1 MLQNILYM
9 SKIVMKFGGSS
20 VADTDRILNVANIIK
35 QKIDQK
41 CKVAV
46 VVSAMAGVTNDL
58 IEKSKKISDDF
69 PTEEYDALLSSGE
82 QITSTLLAA
91 ALQKLGLQSRSWLG
105 WQIPIVTE
113 GDYKSSRIIAVNSKI
128 LNDCMNQGI
137 VPIIPGFQGLSK
149 ENRIST
155 IGRGGS
161 DASAVAIAK
170 CLEADFCEIYTDVDG
185 VFTTNPNLETKA
197 RKIEKISYEEM
208 LEMASLGAKVMQSSS
223 VQKAMINDVEIYVRS
238 TFSNN
243 KGTLIASEDKISYDK
258 VITGVAYSIDDA
270 KVTLQG
276 VKDKPGVA
284 SSIFKPLYKN
294 NIVVDMI
301 VQNISA
307 DNSKTDVTF
316 TIKREDLKKT
326 ILVLEQLQNQ
336 LEFENL
342 LTDDKV
348 SKVSIVGAGM
358 ITHPG
363 VAYRMF
369 DALSSKKINIMVIS
383 TSEIKISVLVNEQNI
398 KEAVK
403 IIHQVFELD
412 K

>member
-1 MLQNILYM
+1 
-9 SKIVMKFGGSS
+9 MKFGGTS
-20 VADTDRILNVANIIK
+20 VADTDRISHVANIIK
-35 QKIDQK
+35 AKIDQNHK
-41 CKVAV
+41 IAV

-58 IEKSKKISDDF
+58 IQKSKKISDSF
-69 PTEEYDALLSSGE
+69 PIDEYDALLSSGE
-82 QITSTLLAA
+82 QVTATLLAA
-91 ALQKLGLQSRSWLG
+91 ALQKIGIKSRSWLG

-113 GDYKSSRIIAVNSKI
+113 GDHKNSRIISVNSKV
-128 LNDCMNQGI
+128 LNDCIDQDI
-137 VPIIPGFQGLSK
+137 VPIIPGFQGLT
-149 ENRIST
+149 EGNRIST

-170 CLEADFCEIYTDVDG
+170 CLDADFCEIYTDVDG
-185 VFTTNPNLETKA
+185 VFTTNPDLESKA
-197 RKIEKISYEEM
+197 KKIEKISYEEM

-223 VQKAMINDVEIYVRS
+223 VQKAMINDVDIYVKS

-243 KGTLIASEDKISYDK
+243 SGTKIGSQDRVSYDK
-258 VITGVAYSIDDA
+258 VITGVAYSSDDA

-276 VKDKPGVA
+276 VKEKPGVA
-284 SSIFKPLYKN
+284 SSIFKPLYEN

-301 VQNISA
+301 VQNVSA

-316 TIKREDLKKT
+316 TIKRDDLQKT
-326 ILVLEQLQNQ
+326 TLVLEKLKEQLN
-336 LEFENL
+336 FDKL
-342 LTDDKV
+342 LTDGHV
-348 SKVSIVGAGM
+348 SKISIVGAGM

-369 DALSSKKINIMVIS
+369 YALSSKKINIMVIS
-383 TSEIKISVLVNEQNI
+383 TSEIKISVLIDEKNT

-403 IIHQVFELD
+403 TIHQIFELD

>member
-1 MLQNILYM
+1 M
-9 SKIVMKFGGSS
+9 SKIVMKFGGTS
-20 VADTDRILNVANIIK
+20 VADTDRILHVANIIK
-35 QKIDQK
+35 AKIDQNHK
-41 CKVAV
+41 IAV

-58 IEKSKKISDDF
+58 IQKSKKISDSF
-69 PTEEYDALLSSGE
+69 PSDEYDALLSSGE
-82 QITSTLLAA
+82 QVTATLLVA
-91 ALQKLGLQSRSWLG
+91 ALQKLEIKSRSWLG
-105 WQIPIVTE
+105 WQIPILTE
-113 GDYKSSRIIAVNSKI
+113 GDHKNSRIISVNSKV
-128 LNDCMNQGI
+128 LNECIDENI
-137 VPIIPGFQGLSK
+137 VPVIPGFQGLT
-149 ENRIST
+149 EGNRIST

-185 VFTTNPNLETKA
+185 VFTTNPDLETKA
-197 RKIEKISYEEM
+197 KKIEKISYEEM

-223 VQKAMINDVEIYVRS
+223 VQKAMINDVDIYVKS

-243 KGTLIASEDKISYDK
+243 SGSKISSQDKVSYDK
-258 VITGVAYSIDDA
+258 VITGVAYSSDDA

-284 SSIFKPLYKN
+284 SSIFKPLYEN

-301 VQNISA
+301 VQNVSA

-316 TIKREDLKKT
+316 TIKRDDLQKT
-326 ILVLEQLQNQ
+326 TLVLEKLKEQLN
-336 LEFENL
+336 FDKL
-342 LTDDKV
+342 LTDGHV
-348 SKVSIVGAGM
+348 SKISIVGAGM

-383 TSEIKISVLVNEQNI
+383 TSEIKISVLIDEKNT

-403 IIHQVFELD
+403 TIHQIFELD

>member
-1 MLQNILYM
+1 M
-9 SKIVMKFGGSS
+9 SKIVMKFGGTS
-20 VADTDRILNVANIIK
+20 VADTDRILHVAKLIK
-35 QKIDQK
+35 AKIDQNHTI
-41 CKVAV
+41 AV

-58 IEKSKKISDDF
+58 IQKSKKISDNF
-69 PTEEYDALLSSGE
+69 PNEEYDALLSSGE
-82 QITSTLLAA
+82 QITATLLAA
-91 ALQKLGLQSRSWLG
+91 ALQKLGIKSRSWLG

-113 GDYKSSRIIAVNSKI
+113 GDHKNSRIISINSRA
-128 LNDCMNQGI
+128 LNDCMDQNI
-137 VPIIPGFQGLSK
+137 VPIIPGFQGLT
-149 ENRIST
+149 EDYRIST

-185 VFTTNPNLETKA
+185 VFTTNPDLESKA
-197 RKIEKISYEEM
+197 KKIEKISYEEM

-223 VQKAMINDVEIYVRS
+223 VQKAMINDVDIYVKS

-243 KGTLIASEDKISYDK
+243 SGTKISDQDKVSYDK
-258 VITGVAYSIDDA
+258 VITGVAYSTDDA

-284 SSIFKPLYKN
+284 SSIFKPLFEN

-301 VQNISA
+301 VQNVSA

-316 TIKREDLKKT
+316 TIKKDYLKKT
-326 ILVLEQLQNQ
+326 TSVLEKLQEQLN
-336 LEFENL
+336 FDKL
-342 LTDDKV
+342 LTDDHV
-348 SKVSIVGAGM
+348 SKISIVGAGM

-369 DALSSKKINIMVIS
+369 NALSSKKINIIVIS
-383 TSEIKISVLVNEQNI
+383 TSEIKISVLIDEKNTE
-398 KEAVK
+398 EAVK
-403 IIHQVFELD
+403 TIHQVFELD